1 MLLEEAVT
9 EKRDVIVHVMFVPRD
24 LNAAAV
30 LLHVCITVCLLLC
43 EQDRLY
49 NLMKL
54 LVLRVDAAFVL
65 TDMHKL
71 FFVCVVITRDESLT
85 SYPAEGCL

>member
-1 MLLEEAVT
+1 MCP
-9 EKRDVIVHVMFVPRD
+9 VISTLPLCFSMFTS
-24 LNAAAV
+24 LC
-30 LLHVCITVCLLLC
+30 VCCSVNMPCRIDCTG
-43 EQDRLY
+43 
-49 NLMKL
+49 LMKL

-85 SYPAEGCL
+85 SYPADGHTG